1 MFGETDLK
9 VSSDPAG
16 VWDPVYGGGGGY
28 ATDSTGSA
36 FHPLAS
42 RGAWMPFRGARPLK

>member
-16 VWDPVYGGGGGY
+16 VWDPVYGGGRGMQLIPR
-28 ATDSTGSA
+28 AVLSTYWPLREHGS
-36 FHPLAS
+36 PS
-42 RGAWMPFRGARPLK
+42 EGRGL